1 MRILISGSTGLIGS
15 HLVRHFVDSGDDVYR
30 LVRPETQRVSEP
42 DRVVEWDIRAGTIN
56 RRKLSGFD
64 AVINLAGENLSAGPW
79 MDERKRRIL
88 KSRTVSTSL
97 LANALAENEQP
108 PRVFVSA
115 SAVGFYGDRGDETLT
130 DDSAAGDGFLADVC
144 KQWEDAA
151 KPAAQAGIRVV
162 HPRFGMVLSQ
172 DGGALAKMLP
182 TFRFGL
188 GGRFGNGTQY
198 MPWIAIE
205 DVVGI
210 VDHIIRTDSL
220 SGAVNVVAPEPATN
234 AEFTEVLGEVLN
246 RPTLTIVPAFAL
258 KLMFGDMA
266 REMLLASQ
274 RVVPTLLT
282 ASGYVFRRPT
292 LQQALEGVR

>member
-15 HLVRHFVDSGDDVYR
+15 HLVQHFVDTGHDVYR
-30 LVRPETQRVSEP
+30 LVRPETQRVQEP
-42 DRVVEWDIRAGTIN
+42 DRVVEWDVRAGIID
-56 RRKLSGFD
+56 RSKLSGFD

-88 KSRTVSTSL
+88 ASRTVSTAL
-97 LANALAENEQP
+97 LANALAEIEEP

-115 SAVGFYGDRGDETLT
+115 SAVGFYGDRDDETLT
-130 DDSAAGDGFLADVC
+130 EDSSAGDGFLADVC
-144 KQWEDAA
+144 QQWEDAA
-151 KPAAQAGIRVV
+151 EPAVRAGIRVV

-188 GGRFGNGTQY
+188 GGRFGSGTQY

-205 DVVGI
+205 DVVGA
-210 VDHIIRTDSL
+210 VDHMIQTESL
-220 SGAVNVVAPEPATN
+220 SGAVNVVAPEPNTN
-234 AEFTEVLGEVLN
+234 TEFTEALGEVLN

-274 RVVPTLLT
+274 RVVPARLV
-282 ASGYVFRRPT
+282 ASGYVFHRPT
-292 LQQALEGVR
+292 LEQALQGVR

>member
-234 AEFTEVLGEVLN
+234 AEFTEVLGEVLS

-274 RVVPTLLT
+274 RVVPTRLT

>member
-108 PRVFVSA
+108 PRVFISA

-234 AEFTEVLGEVLN
+234 AEFTEVLGEVLS

-274 RVVPTLLT
+274 RVVPTRLT